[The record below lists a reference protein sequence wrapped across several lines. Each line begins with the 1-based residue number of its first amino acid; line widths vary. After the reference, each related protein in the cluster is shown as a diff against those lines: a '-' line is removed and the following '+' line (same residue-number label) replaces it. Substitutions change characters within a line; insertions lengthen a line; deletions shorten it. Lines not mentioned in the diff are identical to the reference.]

1 MLLLAPLYSPRTKT
15 KHRQMVQLLP
25 FHYFLRKNC
34 TVPSGG
40 KFSPV
45 FSQKESAPVFLLGQH
60 DNEVNDV
67 ISCNVSVKFLIL
79 MFVNLK

>member
-45 FSQKESAPVFLLGQH
+45 FFSQKESAPAGL
-60 DNEVNDV
+60 
-67 ISCNVSVKFLIL
+67 
-79 MFVNLK
+79 

>member
-1 MLLLAPLYSPRTKT
+1 MLLLAPLYSTRTKT

-45 FSQKESAPVFLLGQH
+45 FPVKRKALLVTTSRAAREMGSRSPAPG
-60 DNEVNDV
+60 
-67 ISCNVSVKFLIL
+67 SR
-79 MFVNLK
+79 M